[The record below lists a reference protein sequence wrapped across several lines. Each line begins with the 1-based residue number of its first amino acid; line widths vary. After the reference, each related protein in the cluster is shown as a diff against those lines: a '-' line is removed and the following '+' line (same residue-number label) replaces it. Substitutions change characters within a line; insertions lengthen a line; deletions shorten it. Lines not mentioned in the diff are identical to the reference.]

1 MNASIARVARFDYQR
16 AEGGDL
22 ARLLRYVVL
31 ASSVVLSTDPHPS
44 TLRYVDVA
52 HGHDPLL
59 RLAVGAM
66 WAYFAS
72 LASWGA
78 RR

>member
-22 ARLLRYVVL
+22 ARLLR
-31 ASSVVLSTDPHPS
+31 
-44 TLRYVDVA
+44 TLRYAGVA